1 MNLWNFNII
10 NQSKTC
16 SDHMLRVYFS
26 TSTWV
31 DHTRLDFCFWIFLS
45 ITLTIWV
52 PFLFLTFC
60 TRESLKSP
68 VHHHC
73 SSHFSSCKA
82 LVCGKSVAR
91 KRVLCTLIWGKSE
104 NPGYLHSTRD
114 FLGIVP

>member
-1 MNLWNFNII
+1 MFRSYVKDLFL
-10 NQSKTC
+10 NQQVGRS
-16 SDHMLRVYFS
+16 HQA
-26 TSTWV
+26 
-31 DHTRLDFCFWIFLS
+31 RLLFWIFLS
-45 ITLTIWV
+45 IMLTIWI

-68 VHHHC
+68 VHLHC

-82 LVCGKSVAR
+82 LVCGKNVAR
-91 KRVLCTLIWGKSE
+91 KRVLCTLTWGKSE

>member
-1 MNLWNFNII
+1 MFRSYVKGLFL
-10 NQSKTC
+10 NQQVGRSYQARLLLL
-16 SDHMLRVYFS
+16 DLFVYHAH
-26 TSTWV
+26 
-31 DHTRLDFCFWIFLS
+31 D
-45 ITLTIWV
+45 WV
-52 PFLFLTFC
+52 PFLFLTLC

-68 VHHHC
+68 VHLHC

-104 NPGYLHSTRD
+104 NPVYLHSTRD